1 MRLYF
6 ARPDRV
12 CTGLTLLVA
21 LIFISVPAGSAPA
34 ASPSSFSEP
43 VGELTLERAVE
54 AALARNPDLV
64 ASAYEL
70 RAADARV
77 LQSGLRPNPALST
90 EFENFA
96 GTGPVRGVDATETTL
111 SLSQVIELGGKRA
124 LRQSVS
130 GADRDRIT
138 TEQQA
143 RELDALAEVTRRF
156 VAVVSA
162 QERVTLA
169 RTTSE
174 LAQKTLDAIAIRV
187 QAARSP
193 EAERSRAQIALTRT
207 RLDLQQAEAELRSAR
222 QELSATWGSIEPRF
236 TEARAPLFTL
246 DDVQPFATLVERL
259 ERSPDFVRFASEA
272 RLREAELR
280 LAQAQ
285 ARPDLTL
292 SAGVRRL
299 QETRDHALVAGFSIP
314 LALNN
319 RNQGAIREAEVRRD
333 QNGAERAAA
342 FVRARA
348 TLFGLYQELTT
359 ARARLETLLK
369 EAVPQAETALAQTQ
383 YGYERGRFSFLE
395 LSTAQQ
401 DLLALREA
409 AIAAA
414 TDYHQSRTEIERLT
428 HESLSPRTSEQD
440 AP

>member
-1 MRLYF
+1 
-6 ARPDRV
+6 
-12 CTGLTLLVA
+12 
-21 LIFISVPAGSAPA
+21 
-34 ASPSSFSEP
+34 
-43 VGELTLERAVE
+43 
-54 AALARNPDLV
+54 
-64 ASAYEL
+64 
-70 RAADARV
+70 
-77 LQSGLRPNPALST
+77 LRPNPELNS
-90 EFENFA
+90 ELENFA
-96 GTGPVRGVDATETTL
+96 GTGPVSGVDATEATL
-111 SLSQVIELGGKRA
+111 SLSQVIELGGKRT
-124 LRQSVS
+124 LRQTVA
-130 GADRDRIT
+130 GADRDLVTI
-138 TEQQA
+138 EQQA
-143 RELDALAEVTRRF
+143 RQLDVLAEVTRRF
-156 VAVVSA
+156 VTVVAA

-169 RTTSE
+169 HTTSD
-174 LAQKTLDAIAIRV
+174 LAQKTLDAIATRV

-193 EAERSRAQIALTRT
+193 EAERSRAQIVLTRA
-207 RLDLQQAEAELRSAR
+207 RLGVQQAQAELQSAR
-222 QELSATWGSIEPRF
+222 QALSASWGSVEPRF

-246 DDVQPFATLVERL
+246 DDVQPFAALVEGL
-259 ERSPDFVRFASEA
+259 ERSPDFVRFASES

-299 QETRDHALVAGFSIP
+299 QETRDHAFVAGFSIP

-319 RNQGAIREAEVRRD
+319 RNQGTLREAEVRRD
-333 QNGAERAAA
+333 QNTAQRAAA

-348 TLFGLYQELTT
+348 TLFGLYQELST

-428 HESLSPRTSEQD
+428 SESLSPRNSEQD